1 MTSTPSAT
9 PAAAPV
15 PILRSALAAYAFLI
29 SHWRHALIAAAPY
42 TLAYVAQL
50 VLMQAIGD
58 VAGNPVMAMGFFLLS
73 LVSVVASLALSAAC
87 LRMAVLGDYSGW
99 HGLKAGA
106 DEGRIFIVGL
116 LVSALTLLIFIMA
129 FMFWAVVLGSVAAG
143 AMVNAGIDPE
153 VAGLDLADAMTYLGT
168 TDWVVV
174 GAVGLVAA
182 GLLVWLS
189 ARLVL
194 AFPATI
200 AKRKIMV
207 LSAWSLSGGNA
218 ARIAAALLLT
228 AVPLLA
234 LEAGLYELIC
244 AVLGSRP
251 LYVPVPVG
259 ADQLNSPALAAAEEY
274 LRWNGL
280 MAFINVPV
288 FSGLYAYIY
297 RNRIAAA
304 PAGDRAA

>member
-1 MTSTPSAT
+1 MTSNSSAT
-9 PAAAPV
+9 PV
-15 PILRSALAAYAFLI
+15 PILRSVAAAYAFLI
-29 SHWRHALIAAAPY
+29 SHWQRALIAAAPY
-42 TLAYVAQL
+42 TLAYIAQL
-50 VLMQAIGD
+50 VLMQAIGG
-58 VAGNPVMAMGFFLLS
+58 ATGNPLVGMAAFLLS
-73 LVSVVASLALSAAC
+73 LVAVVASLAFSAAC

-99 HGLKAGA
+99 NSLKAGA

-116 LVSALTLLIFIMA
+116 LVSALTLLVFIMA
-129 FMFWAVVLGSVAAG
+129 FMFWAVVLASVASG
-143 AMVNAGIDPE
+143 AMTRAGVDPE
-153 VAGLDLADAMTYLGT
+153 AAGFELVDTMAYLGT
-168 TDWVVV
+168 ADWVVV
-174 GAVGLVAA
+174 GAVGLIAA
-182 GLLVWLS
+182 AVLVWLS

-200 AKRKIMV
+200 ANRKIMV

-228 AVPLLA
+228 GLPLLV

-244 AVLGSRP
+244 ALIGSRP
-251 LYVPVPVG
+251 LYMAVPVG
-259 ADQLNSPALAAAEEY
+259 TEQLDAPGLAAAEEY

-297 RNRIAAA
+297 RNRTAA
-304 PAGDRAA
+304 PAAGDSAP

>member
-1 MTSTPSAT
+1 MNPTPIAS
-9 PAAAPV
+9 PV
-15 PILRSALAAYAFLI
+15 PILRSVAAAYAFLI
-29 SHWRHALIAAAPY
+29 SHWQRALIAAAPY
-42 TLAYVAQL
+42 TLVYILQL
-50 VLMQAIGD
+50 VLMQAVGETI
-58 VAGNPVMAMGFFLLS
+58 GNPLIAMAVFLLS
-73 LVSVVASLALSAAC
+73 LVAVVASLALSAGC

-99 HGLKAGA
+99 HSLKAGA

-116 LVSALTLLIFIMA
+116 LVSALTLLVFIMA

-143 AMVNAGIDPE
+143 AMSRAGVDPE
-153 VAGLDLADAMTYLGT
+153 AAGLELADAMAYLGT
-168 TDWVVV
+168 ADWVVV
-174 GAVGLVAA
+174 GAVGVIAA
-182 GLLVWLS
+182 GVLVWLS

-194 AFPATI
+194 AFPASI
-200 AKRKIMV
+200 AQRKIMV

-228 AVPLLA
+228 AVPLLV

-251 LYVPVPVG
+251 LYMPIPVG
-259 ADQLNSPALAAAEEY
+259 ADQVNAPAMAAAEEY

-297 RNRIAAA
+297 RNRVAAA
-304 PAGDRAA
+304 PAGDGAA